1 MQSQSELIH
10 LFSQQPIE
18 QLTTKMEQLEKRINQ
33 EQTYIAKH
41 SDKNDANS
49 DPNWKLY
56 KESADRSLAVW
67 DAMKAARDEIKTR
80 QHNSQ

>member
-1 MQSQSELIH
+1 MQSQQELIH

-18 QLTTKMEQLEKRINQ
+18 QLTAKMQRLEKQINQ

-41 SDKNDANS
+41 GDKNDANS
-49 DPNWKLY
+49 DPTWKLY
-56 KESADRSLAVW
+56 KESAERSLAVL